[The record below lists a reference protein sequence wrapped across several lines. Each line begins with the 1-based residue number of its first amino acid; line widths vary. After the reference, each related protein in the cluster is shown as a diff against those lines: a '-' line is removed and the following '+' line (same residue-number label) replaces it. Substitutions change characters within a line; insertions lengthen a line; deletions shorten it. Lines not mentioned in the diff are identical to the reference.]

1 MEWLRS
7 WLLSITCAAVIAAL
21 ANALCPDGFP
31 KRLTRSAGGLLLLL
45 AVLGPVRRV
54 SGSDLTDILAR
65 YRAQSDVA
73 VETMAQED
81 QEMRKAIIARQT
93 AAYISDKAAALG
105 IQEPQVW
112 VSCRMTEDG
121 FPAPESVTVRGSGT
135 DEAWLAL
142 QRAITA
148 DFGLENSAQT
158 LERMDVS

>member
-1 MEWLRS
+1 MEWIKS

-21 ANALCPDGFP
+21 ASALCPDGFP

-45 AVLGPVRRV
+45 AVLGPVRRLDN
-54 SGSDLTDILAR
+54 GELTDTLAK

-73 VETMAQED
+73 VETMAQEN
-81 QEMRKAIIARQT
+81 QEMCKAIIARQT
-93 AAYISDKAAALG
+93 AAYISDKATALG

-112 VSCRMTEDG
+112 VSCRMTGDG

-135 DEAWLAL
+135 DEAWQVL

-158 LERMDVS
+158 LERMDVP